1 MNIEQRILEKLGHLE
16 IEMRAKSLWEEVPP
30 SPDAFESVEPFAID
44 TMEAAQ
50 WLQWILIPRL
60 TAMID
65 QGAMLPSNFAIAPYF
80 EEIYKEDEEG
90 RFIAFLDHLREL
102 DSYFQFTVM
111 GE

>member
-65 QGAMLPSNFAIAPYF
+65 QVLCCRAIFAIAPYF
-80 EEIYKEDEEG
+80 EEIYKDDEEG

-111 GE
+111 GG